1 MKKQGANKGA
11 TTAFLITTPESG
23 VDSITITYALLDP
36 IMTVIRP
43 IAAFVSGIVA
53 GVLENFLVWNKEI
66 TPIDLLRPTAVDG
79 KIGESD
85 DETIEKESILSKAK
99 SGLRYGFVEVWG
111 DIVGWFFVGLLIAG
125 LITVLVPDEFM
136 AKWLGGGIVSM
147 LVMLLAGIPL
157 YICATA
163 STPIAAALILKGVS
177 PGAAL
182 VFLLVGPA
190 TNITSLTVLFGLLGR
205 KSTLR
210 YLLVISTVAVGFG
223 LFTDFFYQ
231 ILNIEPVAI
240 IGDAAEIVPYSVKL
254 AGTLFLLVLSIKPIM
269 ETLKQKFSKQGR
281 PMAIQSSLPN
291 MKDLEQGENGTHEK
305 HSSGCGCK

>member
-53 GVLENFLVWNKEI
+53 GVLENFLIWNKEVN
-66 TPIDLLRPTAVDG
+66 PIDLLQPATDTSNEVKTDV
-79 KIGESD
+79 KVV
-85 DETIEKESILSKAK
+85 EKEPFLSKVQ
-99 SGLRYGFVEVWG
+99 SGLRYGFIEVWG
-111 DIVGWFFVGLLIAG
+111 DIVVWFFVGLLIAG

-136 AKWLGGGIVSM
+136 ARWLGGGIVSM

-205 KSTLR
+205 RSTLR
-210 YLLVISTVAVGFG
+210 YLIVISTVAVGFG

-231 ILNIEPVAI
+231 VLKIEPVAI
-240 IGDAAEIVPYSVKL
+240 IGEAAEIIPYSVKL
-254 AGTLFLLVLSIKPIM
+254 AGTIFLLVLSIRPIM
-269 ETLKQKFSKQGR
+269 KTLEKKFSKK
-281 PMAIQSSLPN
+281 PKPVSIQSTLPN
-291 MKDLEQGENGTHEK
+291 MKDLQQDDDQADHN